1 MKRFLSYLLIT
12 VMMLGVLAGCE
23 TTPKQVEEY
32 TFPDAEYAVNAT
44 DMAVV
49 GDKIYYISDEKVYET
64 ASDAVV
70 FEEFP
75 VSRIAAAGETFAV
88 FGGGQVKIGEDS
100 YTLPVPE
107 ITSLVC
113 VGNTIGYTYKE
124 NDLEMLGFVNRK
136 NGDSI
141 SITPLESG
149 QVRML
154 PYKDKSV
161 LVHCINTESGYILL
175 YDFDTETMK
184 PGSVMVDSMSMDLP
198 AYNQKE
204 NAIYWL
210 DGNAGGSHL
219 TRYDV
224 ETGETTTLIPA
235 DALRM
240 SILDLTFSGGSA
252 IVRKLSGGISVVN
265 EYIATEEGIATVN
278 MLTLYGSDYSLDE
291 LAYIL
296 KRDHNIQLNL
306 TTIKEDKLKLK
317 LLAGESDF
325 DLYFGAMQDGADH
338 LTNTLI
344 LDHPVWEP
352 LENFPQIME
361 QMDALFDD
369 VVRLCTYDG
378 HIFGIPKSFSISNT
392 FLSYDAAL
400 FEELGVTLPDTDW
413 TLEDFYKLAK
423 EVRSDGIYLAFSPPL
438 SLWDYMHQYFDPYGS
453 GTLNDDGPVLRE
465 YLTIYKKLCDED
477 LIYPGTAKEM
487 REEVANGEL
496 RILLGNATSG
506 YIWDRQDVLLPPS
519 FNGER
524 IYTVNRP
531 YLIMNPNSK
540 NKNAAATVI
549 AEYLNPENRMMT
561 DSNRGGYIYKDM
573 SVYTHSIVYYAN
585 HEESWDNADEERREE
600 MLQEIEERRAE
611 YTTNDLVNM
620 DEKTAHN
627 FELYLDVLKY
637 AKLGPSYV
645 DEWLRFAGD
654 EQSKYLNDQQ
664 DLDYTV
670 QRIIDRAKLILDE

>member
-1 MKRFLSYLLIT
+1 MKTLRYILLIGF
-12 VMMLGVLAGCE
+12 LFVLVSCGTE
-23 TTPKQVEEY
+23 EMPEEY

-49 GDKIYYISDEKVYET
+49 GDKIYYISDERVYET
-64 ASDAVV
+64 TSDSVV

-75 VSRIAAAGETFAV
+75 VSRIAAAGDTFAV
-88 FGGGQVKIGEDS
+88 FGGGVVKIGEDS
-100 YTLPVPE
+100 YTLPVSE

-113 VGNTIGYTYKE
+113 VGNTIGYTYRE
-124 NDLEMLGFVNRK
+124 NNLEMLGFVNRK

-154 PYKDKSV
+154 PYKDKSI
-161 LVHCINTESGYILL
+161 LVHCINTSSGYVLL

-184 PGSVMVDSMSMDLP
+184 PGSVLIDTTNIDLP
-198 AYNQKE
+198 AYNKND

-210 DGNAGGSHL
+210 DGNAGGAHL
-219 TRYDV
+219 TRYDP
-224 ETGETTTLIPA
+224 ETGETSTLIPA

-252 IVRKLSGGISVVN
+252 IVRKLSGGISVAN
-265 EYIATEEGIATVN
+265 EYTSVEEGVTTVK
-278 MLTLYGSDYSLDE
+278 LLSLSKTDGYMDN
-291 LAYIL
+291 LVYIL
-296 KRDHNIQLNL
+296 KRDHNIQLEV
-306 TTIKEDKLKLK
+306 TTIAEDKLKLK
-317 LLAGESDF
+317 LLAGEGDF
-325 DLYFGAMQDGADH
+325 DLYIGAMQDGGVY

-344 LDHPVWEP
+344 LDYPVYEP

-361 QMDALFDD
+361 QMDGLFED
-369 VVRLCTYDG
+369 VVRLCSHDG
-378 HIFGIPKSFSISNT
+378 HIFGIPSSFYITNT
-392 FLSYDAAL
+392 MLSYDAEL
-400 FEELGVTLPDTDW
+400 LEELGVTLPDADW
-413 TLEDFYKLAK
+413 TLADFYNLAK
-423 EVRSDGIYLAFSPPL
+423 EVRSEGLYLSFNLPL

-453 GTLNDDGPVLRE
+453 GTLNDDGTVLRE
-465 YLTIYKKLCDED
+465 YLTIEKKMYDED
-477 LIYPGTAKEM
+477 LVYPGIWRDAH
-487 REEVANGEL
+487 EEIEKGEL
-496 RILLGNATSG
+496 RFLLDNTTTGF
-506 YIWDRQDVLLPPS
+506 IWNRWDVILPPS

-524 IYTVNRP
+524 IYTVNNP
-531 YLIMNPNSK
+531 YLIMNPKSQ

-549 AEYLNPENRMMT
+549 AEYLNPENRMQT
-561 DSNRGGYIYKDM
+561 QANWGEYIYKDM
-573 SVYTHSIVYYAN
+573 SVYEHSAVYYVN
-585 HEESWDNADEERREE
+585 FEEVWDNADEENRARLLKEVEE
-600 MLQEIEERRAE
+600 NRAE
-611 YTTNDLVNM
+611 YMTNDLVNM

-627 FELYLDVLKY
+627 FGLYTELLKY

-645 DEWLRFAGD
+645 DEWLRFAAD

>member
-1 MKRFLSYLLIT
+1 MKFLRYILLFCF
-12 VMMLGVLAGCE
+12 LFVLASCGTE
-23 TTPKQVEEY
+23 EMPEEY

-49 GDKIYYISDEKVYET
+49 GDKIYYISDEKVYEV

-75 VSRIAAAGETFAV
+75 VSRIAAAGDIFAV
-88 FGGGQVKIGEDS
+88 FGGGQVKIDEDS
-100 YTLPVPE
+100 YTLPVTE

-124 NDLEMLGFVNRK
+124 NDLEMLGFVNQK

-149 QVRML
+149 QVRMM

-161 LVHCINTESGYILL
+161 LVHCINTESGYVLL

-184 PGSVMVDSMSMDLP
+184 PGGVMVDPLSMDLP

-224 ETGETTTLIPA
+224 KTGETTTLIPA
-235 DALRM
+235 DTLRM
-240 SILDLTFSGGSA
+240 SILDLTFSGSSA
-252 IVRKLSGGISVVN
+252 IVRKFSGGISVVN
-265 EYIATEEGIATVN
+265 EFTSVEEGVTTVK
-278 MLTLYGSDYSLDE
+278 LLYLHKTDGYMENLV
-291 LAYIL
+291 YIL
-296 KRDHNIQLNL
+296 KRDHDIQLEV
-306 TTIKEDKLKLK
+306 TTIAEDKLKLK

-325 DLYFGAMQDGADH
+325 DLYVGAMQDGGTY

-344 LDHPVWEP
+344 LDYPVYEP

-361 QMDALFDD
+361 QMDGLFED
-369 VVRLCTYDG
+369 VVRLCSHDG
-378 HIFGIPKSFSISNT
+378 HIFGVPKSFYIMNT
-392 FLSYDAAL
+392 MLSYDAEL
-400 FEELGVTLPDTDW
+400 LEELGVTLPDADW
-413 TLEDFYKLAK
+413 TLADFYELAK
-423 EVRSDGIYLAFSPPL
+423 EVRSDNIYLTGYMPL
-438 SLWDYMHQYFDPYGS
+438 SLWDYMHQFFDPYGS
-453 GTLNDDGPVLRE
+453 GTLNDDGTALRE
-465 YLTIYKKLCDED
+465 YLTIYKKLYDED
-477 LIYPGTAKEM
+477 LIYHGTLTEEREAIAK
-487 REEVANGEL
+487 GEL
-496 RILLGNATSG
+496 RLLLNNGPTD
-506 YIWDRQDVLLPPS
+506 YIWKRSDVILPPS
-519 FNGER
+519 FVGER
-524 IYTVNRP
+524 IYTVNNP
-531 YLIMNPNSK
+531 YLIMNPKSK

-549 AEYLNPENRMMT
+549 AEYLNPKNRIL
-561 DSNRGGYIYKDM
+561 SQANWGGYIYKDM
-573 SVYTHSIVYYAN
+573 SVYEHSAVYYSN
-585 HEESWDNADEERREE
+585 FEEVWDNADEEKRARLLKEVEE
-600 MLQEIEERRAE
+600 NRAE
-611 YTTNDLVNM
+611 YMTNDLVNM

-627 FELYLDVLKY
+627 FELYSEVLKY

-645 DEWLRFAGD
+645 DEWLRFAAD
-654 EQSKYLNDQQ
+654 EAEKYWNDQQ

>member
-1 MKRFLSYLLIT
+1 MKILRYILLIGF
-12 VMMLGVLAGCE
+12 LFVLVSCG
-23 TTPKQVEEY
+23 TEELPEEH

-75 VSRIAAAGETFAV
+75 VSRIAAAGDTFAV
-88 FGGGQVKIGEDS
+88 FGGGVVEIGEDS
-100 YTLPVPE
+100 YTLPVTE
-107 ITSLVC
+107 ITGLVC
-113 VGNTIGYTYKE
+113 VGNTIGYTYRE

-141 SITPLESG
+141 SIPPLESG

-161 LVHCINTESGYILL
+161 LVHCINTESGYVLL

-184 PGSVMVDSMSMDLP
+184 PGGVMLDPTAMDLP
-198 AYNQKE
+198 AYHQSE

-210 DGNAGGSHL
+210 DGNVGGNAHM

-224 ETGETTTLIPA
+224 ETGESTTLIPA
-235 DALRM
+235 DGLRM

-265 EYIATEEGIATVN
+265 EYTSVEEGVTTVK
-278 MLTLYGSDYSLDE
+278 LLSLHKTDGYME
-291 LAYIL
+291 NLVYIL
-296 KRDHNIQLNL
+296 KRDHDIQLEV
-306 TTIKEDKLKLK
+306 TTIDEDKLKLK

-325 DLYFGAMQDGADH
+325 DLYVGAMQDGGTY
-338 LTNTLI
+338 LTSTLV
-344 LDHPVWEP
+344 LDYPVYEP

-361 QMDALFDD
+361 QMDGLLDD
-369 VVRLCTYDG
+369 VVRLCSHDG
-378 HIFGIPKSFSISNT
+378 HIFGVPKSFYIMNT
-392 FLSYDAAL
+392 MLSYDAELLA
-400 FEELGVTLPDTDW
+400 ELGVTLPDAGW
-413 TLEDFYKLAK
+413 TLADFYELAK
-423 EVRSDGIYLAFSPPL
+423 EVRSGNIYLSGSLPL

-453 GTLNDDGPVLRE
+453 GTLNDDGTTLRE
-465 YLTIYKKLCDED
+465 YLTLYKKLSDED
-477 LIYPGTAKEM
+477 LIYSGTYSEQ
-487 REEVANGEL
+487 RELVASGEL
-496 RILLGNATSG
+496 RILLGNASSDFVWKRT
-506 YIWDRQDVLLPPS
+506 DVILPPS

-524 IYTVNRP
+524 IYMVNNP
-531 YLIMNPNSK
+531 YLIMNPKSQ

-549 AEYLNPENRMMT
+549 AEYLDPENRMLSM
-561 DSNRGGYIYKDM
+561 SNWGGYIYKDM
-573 SVYTHSIVYYAN
+573 SVYTHSMVYYAN
-585 HEESWDNADEERREE
+585 HEESWDNADEERRAE

-627 FELYLDVLKY
+627 FGLYLEVLKY

-645 DEWLRFAGD
+645 DEWLRFAAD

>member
-1 MKRFLSYLLIT
+1 MKIFKYILLFI
-12 VMMLGVLAGCE
+12 LLFVLVSCDANE
-23 TTPKQVEEY
+23 PLTEH

-49 GDKIYYISDEKVYET
+49 GDKIYYIREEKVYEIS
-64 ASDAVV
+64 SDAVV

-75 VSRIAAAGETFAV
+75 VSRIAATADTFAV
-88 FGGGQVKIGEDS
+88 FGGGRVKIGEDC
-100 YTLPVPE
+100 YTLPVTE

-113 VGNTIGYTYKE
+113 VGNTLGYTYKD

-141 SITPLESG
+141 SIAPLESG

-154 PYKDKSV
+154 PYKDKSI
-161 LVHCINTESGYILL
+161 LVHCINTASGYTLL

-184 PGSVMVDSMSMDLP
+184 PGGVLIDTMNIDLP
-198 AYNQKE
+198 AYNTAD

-210 DGNAGGSHL
+210 DGNAGGAHL

-224 ETGETTTLIPA
+224 EAGTTTTLIPA

-240 SILDLTFSGGSA
+240 SILDLAFSGGTA

-265 EYIATEEGIATVN
+265 EFTSVEEGVTTVK
-278 MLTLYGSDYSLDE
+278 L
-291 LAYIL
+291 LALHKTDGYMDNLVYIL
-296 KRDHNIQLNL
+296 KRDHNIQREV
-306 TTIKEDKLKLK
+306 TTIAEDKLKLK

-325 DLYFGAMQDGADH
+325 DLYVGAMQDGGVY

-344 LDHPVWEP
+344 LDYPVYEP

-361 QMDALFDD
+361 QMDGLLDD
-369 VVRLCTYDG
+369 VVRLCSHDG
-378 HIFGIPKSFSISNT
+378 HIFGVPKSFYIMNT
-392 FLSYDAAL
+392 MLSYDAELLA
-400 FEELGVTLPDTDW
+400 ELGVTLPDAGW
-413 TLEDFYKLAK
+413 TLADFYELAK
-423 EVRSDGIYLAFSPPL
+423 EVRSGNVYLSGSLPL

-453 GTLNDDGPVLRE
+453 GTLNDDGTALRE
-465 YLTIYKKLCDED
+465 YLTLYKKLSDED
-477 LIYPGTAKEM
+477 LIYSGTYSEE
-487 REEVANGEL
+487 RELVASGEL
-496 RILLGNATSG
+496 RILLGNASSDFVWKRT
-506 YIWDRQDVLLPPS
+506 DVILPPS

-524 IYTVNRP
+524 IYTVNNP
-531 YLIMNPNSK
+531 YLIMNPKSQ

-549 AEYLNPENRMMT
+549 AEYLNPENRML
-561 DSNRGGYIYKDM
+561 SLANWGGYIYKDM
-573 SVYTHSIVYYAN
+573 SVYTHSMVYYAN
-585 HEESWDNADEERREE
+585 HEESWDNADEERRAE

-611 YTTNDLVNM
+611 YMTNDLVNM

-627 FELYLDVLKY
+627 FGLYTELLKY

-645 DEWLRFAGD
+645 DEWLRFAAD
-654 EQSKYLNDQQ
+654 EAEKYWNDQQ